1 MVLSAQPATKVI
13 VGIFCQGTINPMCK
27 LFIKGLC
34 MCIHCSIVLDS
45 TSGKMK
51 GRDLAGEFFLPNM
64 TSAADL
70 WFVVLQHLGTP
81 ILVSAIR
88 H

>member
-1 MVLSAQPATKVI
+1 
-13 VGIFCQGTINPMCK
+13 
-27 LFIKGLC
+27 